1 MKLEVTPE
9 ETARRIRSASTV
21 RPRLGLVLGSGLGG
35 VVGSVESD
43 ACFSYAELPGFARS
57 RVAGHA
63 GELILG
69 RLGGAPVVVLAG
81 RSHFYE
87 GHDLQEVTF
96 PIRVLHAL
104 GVRSVFLTN
113 AAGGIRPGLDPGGW
127 VMLTDHLNFMGANP
141 LRGPGGPERFVDL
154 SEVYSKRL
162 RGLLRDAAVESGV
175 VLQEGVYAA
184 VPGPSYETPAEVR
197 ALERLGADLVGMSTV
212 PEAIVAR
219 QCGMEVLG
227 LSCVTNRAAG
237 LGGTISHDEV
247 LSMGRQVGSEAQR
260 LIVAFAKIYADHE
273 TTRQG
278 TPDDGGPRSA

>member
-43 ACFSYAELPGFARS
+43 ACFSYAELPGFAPS

-69 RLGGAPVVVLAG
+69 RLGGASVVVLSG

-141 LRGPGGPERFVDL
+141 LRGPGGAERFVDL

-162 RGLLRDAAVESGV
+162 RGYLRDAAVESGV